1 MHKPTEDDRKTFA
14 RTTAKAQGISVRTV
28 RKARQKGE
36 MGGKAV
42 EMPQARPGY
51 EREVRFRPRWDCNPS
66 NDGRWQHQL
75 GVPQRNF

>member
-14 RTTAKAQGISVRTV
+14 RTTAKAQGISVRAV

-42 EMPQARPGY
+42 EMPQARPGW
-51 EREVRFRPRWDCNPS
+51 EREVRFRPKWDAHEGN
-66 NDGRWQHQL
+66 NHKWQHTY
-75 GVPQRNF
+75 GVPQRSF